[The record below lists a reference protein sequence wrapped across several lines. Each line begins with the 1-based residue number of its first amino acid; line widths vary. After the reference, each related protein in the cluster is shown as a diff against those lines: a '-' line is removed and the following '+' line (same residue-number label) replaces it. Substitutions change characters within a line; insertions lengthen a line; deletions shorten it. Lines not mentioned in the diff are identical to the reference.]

1 LDKETP
7 PFISFDVVQEA
18 VGQWFRQQPKEFFAD
33 RTSHLIYPWD
43 CLNACGDFFSFCSM
57 ITFEDLGMD
66 CSCMCL
72 MFTFIKS
79 QQTSFHIVVIDW

>member
-33 RTSHLIYPWD
+33 RTSQLTYPWD
-43 CLNACGDFFSFCSM
+43 CLNAFGDFF
-57 ITFEDLGMD
+57 
-66 CSCMCL
+66 
-72 MFTFIKS
+72 
-79 QQTSFHIVVIDW
+79 